1 MHSVETVV
9 VLVAL
14 ATVVAAFAGRL
25 RVPAPSLLV
34 VAGLVAGLL
43 PGVPQ
48 VHVPPAMV
56 SLVVLPPLL
65 YAASEELPW
74 RDVQAVWRPVV
85 ALAVGLVAASAAAV
99 AAVAVVV
106 AGLPV
111 GLAFVLGAVLA
122 STDPVAV
129 SALSRRIWLPSRI
142 QALVQAES
150 LFNDGTSLVL
160 FQVAVSAVTG
170 AAAGTVAGTLW
181 HGAGQ
186 FVLLAGG
193 GVLAGAVVAA
203 GAMLLRYRIT
213 DPVLETVAALLT
225 PYVAYLLGAA
235 LHVSGVTA
243 VIVAG
248 LVIGARR
255 ERITTAQTRL
265 QLHSVYQTVIFV
277 LESAVFSLIGLELPT
292 LVRDLG
298 TSGPWPVA
306 ALAVTGTLMAV
317 RIAWVFPLSALYR
330 RRTGTRGPA
339 WPAAAVISWAGARGV
354 VPLAAALSI
363 PLATDSGAP
372 LPHRDL
378 DAVGALAR
386 HHAARSRDAR
396 HRDGQRAHRRA
407 RAPAAER
414 ADPRETPVR
423 EGAEAEAVPV
433 PARVDQLRQGVH
445 RRVGLGVDVH
455 ARVREPVQQ
464 RLQARHP
471 HAGVAERERAPAV
484 RRPRVSGVGRL
495 DLAHAEL
502 RDGAGPVG
510 HAVQARVVEGHEH
523 AVAGQVDVGFEIA
536 EPQPYRGRER
546 GQRVL
551 GGLLGAAAMG
561 KRQRAGSIQKRV
573 RHRPQA

>member
-1 MHSVETVV
+1 VNRAPAGNLTGVRSVETVV

-203 GAMLLRYRIT
+203 GAMLLRHRIT

-378 DAVGALAR
+378 VLVLATAAIVISLVVQGFTLEPLARLAGYGPGGRPGHEETIARLRLAEAGLARLDELAGQDAAPDAVIDRLRASLQAAIGSSRADLDPDNQEAGDQDREVPTEHQVRRELAAAENAELAR
-386 HHAARSRDAR
+386 LFEDGTISAATR
-396 HRDGQRAHRRA
+396 
-407 RAPAAER
+407 
-414 ADPRETPVR
+414 
-423 EGAEAEAVPV
+423 
-433 PARVDQLRQGVH
+433 
-445 RRVGLGVDVH
+445 
-455 ARVREPVQQ
+455 Q
-464 RLQARHP
+464 RLQR
-471 HAGVAERERAPAV
+471 G
-484 RRPRVSGVGRL
+484 L
-495 DLAHAEL
+495 DL
-502 RDGAGPVG
+502 
-510 HAVQARVVEGHEH
+510 
-523 AVAGQVDVGFEIA
+523 EIA
-536 EPQPYRGRER
+536 RLAETEPQP
-546 GQRVL
+546 
-551 GGLLGAAAMG
+551 
-561 KRQRAGSIQKRV
+561 
-573 RHRPQA
+573 